1 MRIKTAITLMVLL
14 GLAFTGL
21 IWRCGSLQ
29 ILSCKKFEGMT
40 QKQQTVKIAQPSRR
54 GMILDRNGNQLAVS
68 NITYTVFADPC
79 FVQDN
84 KETAIKL
91 SGIINVPAHEI
102 SQKIT
107 KPDNPKYS
115 VLKKDVTL
123 TEREAVFQARLKG
136 ISVENSWQR
145 YLPGG
150 RITSHVVG
158 FCGVDNMGLA
168 GLELEYEKLLR
179 GQDGY
184 SIFVA
189 DAARRP
195 IRLADTAQVKP
206 RDGSS
211 IVLTIDSTIQS
222 FTYNALMAQYKK
234 YQAESAVA
242 IVMEPKSGDILA
254 MVSLPDFEPSQFF
267 EANIETMKNRSIT
280 DTYEPGSIFKPI
292 VTAIAIDTGAVAKTT
307 PIFCENG
314 TYIGKGFGRIGE
326 YDSHRYGTL
335 TPKGILVHSSNIG
348 MAKIGQKL
356 GKQRLYDGLRLFGL
370 GRKTG
375 IDLPGEDAGLLW
387 PVKGWTGYSV
397 TRIPYGQEISVT
409 SIQIIRAYCILANGG
424 KAVKPHLVKA
434 VISEEG
440 RNVELSN
447 SASAA
452 GFAIKPAT
460 AKWIVSDALV
470 AVVKEGTGKPAA
482 LKKWTVFGKTGTA
495 NIALPGGGGYDESSY
510 IASFVGGAPAEDPA
524 IVVLVSVRRPNRS
537 LRMGYTGGMVAAP
550 VVKEIIEKTLTY
562 LER

>member
-1 MRIKTAITLMVLL
+1 MVLIV
-14 GLAFTGL
+14 LAFAGL
-21 IWRCGSLQ
+21 IWRCGHLQ
-29 ILSCKKFEGMT
+29 IISCKKFEGMT
-40 QKQQTVKIAQPSRR
+40 QKQQTVKIAQPCRR

-68 NITYTVFADPC
+68 NITYNVFADPC

-84 KETAIKL
+84 KETSIKL
-91 SGIINVPAHEI
+91 SEIINVPAHEI

-107 KPDNPKYS
+107 KPENPKFS
-115 VLKKDVTL
+115 ILKKNITL
-123 TEREAVFQARLKG
+123 TERETILNARLKG
-136 ISVENSWQR
+136 IGVENNWQR
-145 YLPGG
+145 YTPNG
-150 RITSHVVG
+150 RILSHIVG
-158 FCGVDNMGLA
+158 FCGKDNTGLA

-195 IRLADTAQVKP
+195 IRLADATQVKP
-206 RDGSS
+206 KDGGS

-222 FTYNALMAQYKK
+222 FTYNALLAQYKK

-242 IVMEPKSGDILA
+242 IVMEPKTGAILA
-254 MVSLPDFEPSQFF
+254 MVSLPDFEPSLFA
-267 EANIETMKNRSIT
+267 EAAETKSDDLKNRSIT

-292 VTAIAIDTGAVAKTT
+292 VTAIAIDNGAVTKTT

-314 TYIGKGFGRIGE
+314 TYVGKGFGRIGE
-326 YDSHRYGTL
+326 YDGHRYGTL

-356 GKQRLYDGLRLFGL
+356 GKQRLYQGLRLFGL

-387 PVKGWTGYSV
+387 PVKSWTGYSV

-409 SIQIIRAYCILANGG
+409 SIQIIRAYSILANGG
-424 KAVKPHLVKA
+424 KAIKPHLVKA
-434 VISEEG
+434 IISEEG
-440 RNVELSN
+440 KNVELSN

-460 AKWIVSDALV
+460 AKWIVEDALV

-495 NIALPGGGGYDESSY
+495 NVALPGGGGYDETNY
-510 IASFVGGAPAEDPA
+510 IASFVGGAPAEKPA
-524 IVVLVSVRRPNRS
+524 IVVLVSIRKPNRS
-537 LRMGYTGGMVAAP
+537 LKMGYTGGMVAAP

-562 LER
+562 MER